1 MVVNAENSPPIKL
14 SLIHFDEP
22 IPDLENKVTRCF
34 YCGKKI
40 SAKDAFVYVQS
51 VSILCPD
58 CTEYFNSFNS
68 IFRGAVIGNGNLYDF
83 QLDPELEEILNLK
96 RSGNV
101 SAFLIT
107 LLVIAGIVVVL
118 CAAALTVSIIKD
130 LFDD

>member
-40 SAKDAFVYVQS
+40 SAKDAFVHVQS

-58 CTEYFNSFNS
+58 CTNRYNSLAPVFQNAMMGGC
-68 IFRGAVIGNGNLYDF
+68 ILKDYEVIPKLTGV
-83 QLDPELEEILNLK
+83 LNHK
-96 RSGNV
+96 RRIRYVDN
-101 SAFLIT
+101 
-107 LLVIAGIVVVL
+107 
-118 CAAALTVSIIKD
+118 
-130 LFDD
+130 